1 MRRRIAL
8 SDILRAAQ
16 QPCRIGG
23 YIMSKVICDVC
34 GTTYAETATQCPI
47 CGCAKNSVAQTN
59 AGGEGTAYAYVRGGR
74 FSKSNVRKRNRTGRD
89 FERRSS
95 APAPAPRKRAEE
107 KPAAVK
113 KSEEKPVSR
122 RTTAEKQA
130 DDGVAV
136 NKGLIVVVII
146 LLLAIVAV
154 TAYICVKFMLPSGNN
169 KPTEPG
175 TSTSVTTTAPADP
188 TETTGIGIPC
198 ESLRLSGTTIEFSEQ
213 GNSWLLNVEKSPADT
228 TDTVVFTSS
237 DESVVTV
244 TETGMITAVGGGE
257 AVITVTCGSI
267 SEECIVV
274 CSFGDVT
281 GPTNPVD
288 PSFVFEFNTRYV
300 DASTGKYD
308 TTLESAG
315 ETWRAYKTDM
325 SVAPEDIQW
334 IVDDPSIC
342 TVEKGVVTAVA
353 PGKTEL
359 HAVYNGVTYTCI
371 IRCSWE
377 AAEEPEETEPTEP
390 EDGGDNGD
398 ADETVTVS
406 ISHKDVTLLL
416 TSGTEYDRS
425 FNLRLKDSNG
435 KTLEVQWTADKDG
448 IVSIEGNKITGL
460 SVGETNVSATYEG
473 VTYTCIVRVGQ

>member
-1 MRRRIAL
+1 
-8 SDILRAAQ
+8 
-16 QPCRIGG
+16 
-23 YIMSKVICDVC
+23 MSKVICDVC
-34 GTTYAETATQCPI
+34 GTTYAETAAQCPI

-59 AGGEGTAYAYVRGGR
+59 AGGDSTAYAYVRGGR
-74 FSKSNVRKRNRTGRD
+74 FSKSNVRKRNRTGKD
-89 FERRSS
+89 FERRSP
-95 APAPAPRKRAEE
+95 APAPAPRRRTEE
-107 KPAAVK
+107 KPAVVK
-113 KSEEKPVSR
+113 KSEEKPATR

-136 NKGLIVVVII
+136 NKGLIIVVII

-154 TAYICVKFMLPSGNN
+154 TAYICVKFMLPSG
-169 KPTEPG
+169 KPTPTDPKET
-175 TSTSVTTTAPADP
+175 TSAITTAPSDP

-237 DESVVTV
+237 DENVVTV
-244 TETGMITAVGGGE
+244 TETGFITAVGGGE

-267 SEECIVV
+267 TAECTVV

-300 DASTGKYD
+300 DESTGKYD
-308 TTLESAG
+308 TTLEAAG
-315 ETWRAYKTDM
+315 ETWRAYKTSM
-325 SVAPEDIQW
+325 TVAPEDIQW
-334 IVDDPSIC
+334 IVDDPSVC
-342 TVEKGVVTAVA
+342 TVDKGVVTAVA

-377 AAEEPEETEPTEP
+377 ATEEPEETEPTEP
-390 EDGGDNGD
+390 EEDGDEE
-398 ADETVTVS
+398 DETVTVS
-406 ISHKDVTLLL
+406 ISHTDVTLLL
-416 TSGTEYDRS
+416 TSGSEYDRS

-448 IVSIEGNKITGL
+448 IVTIEGNKITAVA
-460 SVGETNVSATYEG
+460 VGETNVSVTYEG
-473 VTYTCIVRVGQ
+473 VTYTCIVRVGE

>member
-1 MRRRIAL
+1 
-8 SDILRAAQ
+8 
-16 QPCRIGG
+16 
-23 YIMSKVICDVC
+23 MSKVICDVC
-34 GTTYAETATQCPI
+34 GTTYAETAAQCPI

-59 AGGEGTAYAYVRGGR
+59 AGGDSTAYAYVRGGR
-74 FSKSNVRKRNRTGRD
+74 FSKSNVRKRNRTGKD
-89 FERRSS
+89 FERRSP
-95 APAPAPRKRAEE
+95 APAPAPRRRTEE
-107 KPAAVK
+107 KPAVAK
-113 KSEEKPVSR
+113 KSEEKPATR

-136 NKGLIVVVII
+136 NKGLIIVVII

-154 TAYICVKFMLPSGNN
+154 TAYICVKFMLPGG
-169 KPTEPG
+169 KPTPTDPKET
-175 TSTSVTTTAPADP
+175 TSAITTAPSDP
-188 TETTGIGIPC
+188 TDVTEVGIPC

-237 DESVVTV
+237 DENVVTV
-244 TETGMITAVGGGE
+244 TETGFITAVGGGE

-267 SEECIVV
+267 TAECTVV

-300 DASTGKYD
+300 DESTGKYD
-308 TTLESAG
+308 TTLEAAG
-315 ETWRAYKTDM
+315 ETWRAYKTSM
-325 SVAPEDIQW
+325 TVAPEDIQW
-334 IVDDPSIC
+334 IVDDPSVC
-342 TVEKGVVTAVA
+342 TVDKGVVTAVA

-377 AAEEPEETEPTEP
+377 ATEEPEETEPTEP
-390 EDGGDNGD
+390 EEDGDEE
-398 ADETVTVS
+398 DETVTVS
-406 ISHKDVTLLL
+406 ISHTDVTLLL
-416 TSGTEYDRS
+416 TSGSEYDRS

-448 IVSIEGNKITGL
+448 IVTIEGNKITAVA
-460 SVGETNVSATYEG
+460 VGETNVSVTYEG
-473 VTYTCIVRVGQ
+473 VTYTCIVRVGE